1 MPKGCI
7 RGSALHPRVNTVRAI
22 EEKITMKTSVTVVI
36 ESDGEQFHA
45 FCPGL
50 PGIHSNAPT
59 VEEARDRTIPA
70 IERYLDYLDEQGGP
84 NPVWPGLETDAGGE
98 IIHLL
103 TNPAESTIQSVEV
116 PWPSDYPR

>member
-1 MPKGCI
+1 MV
-7 RGSALHPRVNTVRAI
+7 STVRAI

-36 ESDGEQFHA
+36 ETDGELFHA

-59 VEEARDRTIPA
+59 AEEARDRTIPA
-70 IERYLDYLDEQGGP
+70 IERYLDFLDEQGSP
-84 NPVWPGLETDAGGE
+84 NPVGPGLEMDGGDE

-103 TNPAESTIQSVEV
+103 PNPTESTIQSVEV
-116 PWPSDYPR
+116 PWPSYDPR

>member
-1 MPKGCI
+1 MM
-7 RGSALHPRVNTVRAI
+7 T
-22 EEKITMKTSVTVVI
+22 TVTVVI

-45 FCPGL
+45 FCPGM

-70 IERYLDYLDEQGGP
+70 IVRYLDFLDEQGGP
-84 NPVWPGLETDAGGE
+84 NPVWPGLEMDAGSE
-98 IIHLL
+98 LIHLL
-103 TNPAESTIQSVEV
+103 TNPAESIIQSVEV